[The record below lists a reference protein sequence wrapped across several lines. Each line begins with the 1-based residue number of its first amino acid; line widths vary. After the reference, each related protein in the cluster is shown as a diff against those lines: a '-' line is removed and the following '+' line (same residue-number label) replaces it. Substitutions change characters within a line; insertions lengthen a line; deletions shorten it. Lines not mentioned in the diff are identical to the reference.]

1 MRNFHHCGA
10 DSQGWLE
17 TVGFCVGDQPPAPCE
32 GDASPLV
39 CCRRIGLSQ
48 RHNLPWRW
56 DLRASRSVNR
66 RAPGDRRPGLN
77 QALNP

>member
-1 MRNFHHCGA
+1 MRNCPHSGA

-17 TVGFCVGDQPPAPCE
+17 TGGFCVGDQPPAPCE

-48 RHNLPWRW
+48 RHNLPWRF

-66 RAPGDRRPGLN
+66 RAQGDRRPGLN